1 MKTRMPFLIKHVS
14 LLLLL
19 LLVLLTGCSL
29 GGRIYEKYDQVQA
42 ARRYE
47 LDLNYRF
54 FERRSP
60 MLNMEQT
67 IVKEVTPKGRNC
79 TVYDA
84 LVLNSLSYQVKDEL
98 FIIIDDEVF
107 KPAVTSLEYDNSREI
122 QEKSEEV
129 MRADSSTVKVVTG
142 YTENNK
148 KITRFSY
155 SLDTS
160 MIDGLRNATTVLL
173 RYYAGP
179 DMITIKLKGLKLK
192 KLKKLIEKD

>member
-1 MKTRMPFLIKHVS
+1 MKTRMPLLNKYVCLMSLFL
-14 LLLLL
+14 LF
-19 LLVLLTGCSL
+19 LLTGCSV
-29 GGRIYEKYDQVQA
+29 GGRIYEKYDQVQE

-47 LDLNYRF
+47 MDLNYRIF
-54 FERRSP
+54 DRRSP
-60 MLNMEQT
+60 LLFMEQS
-67 IVKEVTPKGRNC
+67 IVKEVTAKESKYS
-79 TVYDA
+79 VYDA

-98 FIIIDDEVF
+98 YIIIDEEVF
-107 KPAVTSLEYDNSREI
+107 KPAVTSLEYENAREI

-155 SLDTS
+155 SLDDK
-160 MIDGLRNATTVLL
+160 MIDGIRTANSVLF

-179 DMITIKLKGLKLK
+179 DMISIKLKGLKLK
-192 KLKKLIEKD
+192 RLKRLIEK